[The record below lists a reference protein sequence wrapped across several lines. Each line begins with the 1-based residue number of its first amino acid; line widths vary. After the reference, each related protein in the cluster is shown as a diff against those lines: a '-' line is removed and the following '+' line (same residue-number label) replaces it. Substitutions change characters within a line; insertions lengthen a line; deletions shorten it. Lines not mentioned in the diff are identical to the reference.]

1 MSTIIIGEG
10 LTNDVLSPQHQFQ
23 ASRENVGQREIERLL
38 GQGKTFGEGPLPAFL
53 RAAAQ
58 ARNNGAALELL
69 FLQPADDAEGASSG
83 AARSGDPS
91 GFVEPIAQIASEA
104 TVLQTRH
111 DIIPWE
117 KLLQVLRGLSDKTAK
132 SSGSEKGHPHFLI
145 VGCHTEKRILAI
157 AALLQGML
165 GIKNVAV
172 SSHLVGSATQEG
184 HMAALRHNLPGLG
197 VHVFLDLEETAEYTG
212 IEPGAFAS
220 FRAHPCT
227 IEPAEAR
234 ESMDEHQRRIVE
246 LLCLHWTRA
255 RLRPLAGGFSG
266 SLLFLVDGW
275 KGEART
281 EPMVVK
287 IDAFQQMRRE
297 LDGYYQVKDFF
308 GKHVPTFGY
317 PVSKGNSLGVG
328 MELAA
333 MEGSPET
340 LQDTFEAAA
349 GEKTVRRFM
358 LRLDKALSLLSEK
371 LYKNTS
377 EKAWIVPY
385 RVFGLHAE
393 QEVIW
398 LRENAEFA
406 LQYVSES
413 RSGAPGGNADQLATL
428 VRLIAAN
435 EDGVESTVCLA
446 HGDLNYAN
454 IIFDEGNNTWFIDWT
469 HSGSWPV
476 ELDFAKLENDVK
488 FVMTKDFDLDDL
500 ARLQKFEEY
509 LLAQRLPSDV
519 DGLPDTL
526 KFAKWDLRFRKILGA
541 VREIRRKCFALKEDD
556 DWLVYRVALLKH
568 AMHTLSFDKRR
579 GRGECEVS
587 QLMYALYSIEHL
599 AFDLVGDDYHLRI
612 RAERPAEYPLRQRI
626 SIDEAPWALDSPD
639 YDPPYYVNPSV
650 LENDRL
656 QTPGGWA
663 DPEDVTEI
671 KEELAERPARRR
683 DELGRPLNPLGRT
696 GIAGRGLLGYWGCN
710 LSLAAVVVRTNRLE
724 EMEILLG
731 RTGDETELDL
741 PKGFVLFD
749 ETPEAGLNRVM
760 THDAG
765 WSPDGEGSPEV
776 VFEGFTYD
784 PRQTDHAWVESQ
796 AYLLF
801 EDGGQYPD
809 TFKPEGEFDEVKWWP
824 LTAETVNRVPAG
836 QAKFIR
842 KALTKL
848 KEKGQI
854 EEALAEQ
861 LLAAT

>member
-1 MSTIIIGEG
+1 MSTIIIGDG

-23 ASRENVGQREIERLL
+23 ASRENVGQREIARLL
-38 GQGKTFGEGPLPAFL
+38 GKGKAFGEGPLPAFL
-53 RAAAQ
+53 RAAVQ
-58 ARNNGAALELL
+58 ARSQGAAPELL
-69 FLQPADDAEGASSG
+69 FLQPAGEAADAPSG
-83 AARSGDPS
+83 AATSGDPA

-104 TVLQTRH
+104 TVLQTSH

-117 KLLQVLRGLSDKTAK
+117 KLVQALQGLSDRTAK
-132 SSGSEKGHPHFLI
+132 SNAAENGDPNFLI
-145 VGCHTEKRILAI
+145 VGCHTDKRILAI
-157 AALLQGML
+157 AALLQRML

-172 SSHLVGSATQEG
+172 SAHLVGSATQEG

-197 VHVFLDLEETAEYTG
+197 VHVFLDLEETAEYAG
-212 IEPGAFAS
+212 IEPGTFAS
-220 FRAHPCT
+220 FRARPCS

-234 ESMDEHQRRIVE
+234 ESMDEQQRRIVE

-266 SLLFLVDGW
+266 SLLFLADGW

-317 PVSKGNSLGVG
+317 PVARGDFLGVG

-340 LQDTFEAAA
+340 LQDTFEDATSEEAV
-349 GEKTVRRFM
+349 GRFM
-358 LRLDKALSLLSEK
+358 FRLDKALPLLSEK

-385 RVFGLHAE
+385 RAFGLHAE

-398 LRENAEFA
+398 LRENAEAA
-406 LQYVSES
+406 LHYLSES
-413 RSGAPGGNADQLATL
+413 GTAAPGANADQLSTL

-435 EDGVESTVCLA
+435 EDGVESPVCLA

-454 IIFDEGNNTWFIDWT
+454 IICDEGNNTWFIDWT
-469 HSGSWPV
+469 HSGSWPL

-488 FVMTKDFDLDDL
+488 FVMTKDFDPDDL

-509 LLAQRLPSDV
+509 LLAQQIPSDV
-519 DGLPDTL
+519 EGLPETL

-541 VREIRRKCFALKEDD
+541 VRKIRKKYFALKEDD
-556 DWLVYRVALLKH
+556 GWLVYRVALLKY
-568 AMHTLSFDKRR
+568 AMHTLSFDQRR
-579 GRGECEVS
+579 GRGECDVS

-599 AFDLVGDDYHLRI
+599 TFDLVGDDYHLRI
-612 RAERPAEYPLRQRI
+612 RSERVAEYPPRQRI
-626 SIDEAPWALDSPD
+626 SIDEAPWVLDCAT
-639 YDPPYYVNPSV
+639 YDPPYYVDSSV

-656 QTPGGWA
+656 KIAGGWA
-663 DPEDVTEI
+663 DPEDVSGI
-671 KEELAERPARRR
+671 REELAGRPAKHR
-683 DELGRPLNPLGRT
+683 DELGRPLNPRGRT
-696 GIAGRGLLGYWGCN
+696 GIAGRGLLGFWGCN
-710 LSLAAVVVRTNRLE
+710 LSAAMVVFRTNRLQ

-731 RTGDETELDL
+731 RTEDEAELNL
-741 PKGFVLFD
+741 PKGFVLSE
-749 ETPEAGLNRVM
+749 ETPEVGLERIL
-760 THDAG
+760 THDTG
-765 WSPDGEGSPEV
+765 WSPDGQGSPEV

-784 PRQTDHAWVESQ
+784 PRQTDHAWVESR

-801 EDGGQYPD
+801 EGEGQYPD
-809 TFKPEGEFDEVKWWP
+809 TFKPKGDFDEVKWWP
-824 LTAETVNRVPAG
+824 LTAETVNRVPSG
-836 QAKFIR
+836 QAQFIR
-842 KALTKL
+842 EALAKL
-848 KEKGQI
+848 KERGQI
-854 EEALAEQ
+854 EESQAEQ